1 MGNLNKENV
10 KIIYIKNFAIFFYIN
25 YHIKYNKKFDGGDMK
40 KILLMGGNQFL
51 GKRLCEFLLD
61 KGYTVYIL
69 NRGNRINP
77 DGAEFLKSVSSFK

>member
-40 KILLMGGNQFL
+40 KILLMGGNQFF
-51 GKRLCEFLLD
+51 GK
-61 KGYTVYIL
+61 KIM
-69 NRGNRINP
+69 
-77 DGAEFLKSVSSFK
+77 